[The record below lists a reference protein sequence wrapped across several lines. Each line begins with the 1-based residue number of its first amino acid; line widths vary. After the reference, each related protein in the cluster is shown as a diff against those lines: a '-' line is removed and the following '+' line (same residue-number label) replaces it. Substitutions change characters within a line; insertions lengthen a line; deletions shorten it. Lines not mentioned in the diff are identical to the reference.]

1 MSIPREELYTYR
13 VEWSEE
19 DQEFVGTV
27 AEFPSLSC
35 LADSSLEALS
45 GIQQVVLQA
54 IDILEEEGKP
64 VPEPYRLR
72 QEPPMHTRG
81 RLGRVVRMR
90 GFVGTIHAH
99 AGQTEDHLWSGVFG
113 GGGTI
118 HTHAGQTR

>member
-72 QEPPMHTRG
+72 REPPMHTRG
-81 RLGRVVRMR
+81 RHYFVIRIVVRL
-90 GFVGTIHAH
+90 GTTHAH
-99 AGQTEDHLWSGVFG
+99 AGQTLAD
-113 GGGTI
+113 
-118 HTHAGQTR
+118 

>member
-35 LADSSLEALS
+35 LADSSLDALS

-72 QEPPMHTRG
+72 QEPPMHTWDR
-81 RLGRVVRMR
+81 
-90 GFVGTIHAH
+90 A
-99 AGQTEDHLWSGVFG
+99 
-113 GGGTI
+113 
-118 HTHAGQTR
+118 

>member
-13 VEWSEE
+13 VDWSEE

-54 IDILEEEGKP
+54 IDISEEEGKP

-81 RLGRVVRMR
+81 RRQPQSSRYPQR
-90 GFVGTIHAH
+90 GTTHAH
-99 AGQTEDHLWSGVFG
+99 AGQTHPRCE
-113 GGGTI
+113 
-118 HTHAGQTR
+118 R

>member
-64 VPEPYRLR
+64 VPEPEPYRLR
-72 QEPPMHTRG
+72 QEPPMHTRD
-81 RLGRVVRMR
+81 R
-90 GFVGTIHAH
+90 A
-99 AGQTEDHLWSGVFG
+99 
-113 GGGTI
+113 
-118 HTHAGQTR
+118 

>member
-35 LADSSLEALS
+35 LADSSLDALS

-81 RLGRVVRMR
+81 RL
-90 GFVGTIHAH
+90 
-99 AGQTEDHLWSGVFG
+99 
-113 GGGTI
+113 
-118 HTHAGQTR
+118 

>member
-64 VPEPYRLR
+64 VPEPYHLR
-72 QEPPMHTRG
+72 RFSDALTCGYPHNCIVNSASRQHSRIRALTNMSRKH
-81 RLGRVVRMR
+81 
-90 GFVGTIHAH
+90 
-99 AGQTEDHLWSGVFG
+99 
-113 GGGTI
+113 
-118 HTHAGQTR
+118 